1 MFVSLNPDM
10 EKQNDT
16 LNPHQSLD
24 LIASMIQQA
33 KGNVQKS
40 SFYFLLWGWTIV
52 IANIG
57 VYILIKFTDVK
68 NPFIMFAITI
78 PMAVVAVIYNNRQN
92 KTEVVSTHLDK
103 IHKWLWAGFGLNCA
117 LIVFVGKFIGWMV
130 NPMIV
135 LMCALPTFITGV
147 MLKFRPLMLGG
158 LVFWIAGTVLF
169 FLHVEEQFLVAAL
182 AISLGYLVP
191 GYMLRKSE
199 K

>member
-1 MFVSLNPDM
+1 M

-52 IANIG
+52 IANLG

-158 LVFWIAGTVLF
+158 LV
-169 FLHVEEQFLVAAL
+169 
-182 AISLGYLVP
+182 
-191 GYMLRKSE
+191 
-199 K
+199 

>member
-52 IANIG
+52 IANLG

-169 FLHVEEQFLVAAL
+169 FLRVEEQFLVAAL